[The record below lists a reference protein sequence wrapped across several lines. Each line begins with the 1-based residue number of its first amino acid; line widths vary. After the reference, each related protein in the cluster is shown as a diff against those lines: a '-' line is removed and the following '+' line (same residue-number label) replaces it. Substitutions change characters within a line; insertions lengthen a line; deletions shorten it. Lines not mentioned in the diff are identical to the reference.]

1 MYISSKDITTP
12 EQLLW
17 SLAFIR
23 NFNTYRYLEQR
34 PQIDDPSG
42 RRAVQ
47 SFMMTSRDLNRTTN
61 SSSRNGWSG
70 KVAGNVFSA
79 AALVLMPISK
89 YLRLTRVIYRYI
101 WDGVMNVLLV
111 KAVGAGVTCYSGNLS
126 RSIDVYP
133 TSQESTSQFFL
144 LRDAHSS
151 FLFSKWRVGRINR
164 CYFVQCWEVR
174 MSWLWCNCFALTDPY
189 LL

>member
-1 MYISSKDITTP
+1 MP

-23 NFNTYRYLEQR
+23 NFDTYRYLEQR
-34 PQIDDPSG
+34 PKIDDPLG

-61 SSSRNGWSG
+61 SSSRIGWSG

-79 AALVLMPISK
+79 AAIVPMPISK

-101 WDGVMNVLLV
+101 WDGVMNVL

-126 RSIDVYP
+126 RSIRIPQVKSQLPNSFSFVTLIVLFFSQNDESEGQTLA
-133 TSQESTSQFFL
+133 TS
-144 LRDAHSS
+144 
-151 FLFSKWRVGRINR
+151 
-164 CYFVQCWEVR
+164 
-174 MSWLWCNCFALTDPY
+174 CNAGK
-189 LL
+189 